1 MKYKLLIKP
10 NNEEVNDF
18 YSNHGYFNEGDSG
31 LDLFIPEDI
40 EIKCGETKMINLQ
53 IKCEMFDTTNE
64 TPKNVSYYL
73 YARSSISK
81 TPLILKNSVGIVD
94 AGYRGNLMAALYYA
108 PTSSDLINNYSN
120 SDELPIYKIDK
131 GTRLIQIC
139 TKDLEPLQFQIVED
153 LTDTERGEQGI
164 GSTGI

>member
-1 MKYKLLIKP
+1 MNYKLLIKP
-10 NNEEVNDF
+10 NNDQVNEL

-31 LDLFIPEDI
+31 LDLFIPEDV
-40 EIKCGETKMINLQ
+40 EIKCGETKMVNLQ
-53 IKCEMFDTTNE
+53 IKCEMFKTTDAI
-64 TPKNVSYYL
+64 PKNVSYYL
-73 YARSSISK
+73 FARSSISK

-94 AGYRGNLMAALYYA
+94 AGYRGNLIAALYYA
-108 PTSSDLINNYSN
+108 PTSSDMIQNYSN
-120 SDELPIYKIDK
+120 IEELPVYKIEK

-139 TKDLEPLQFQIVED
+139 TKDLEPLQFQIVDD